1 MTGFKTKKAMAN
13 DKLTVGHLKSD
24 SMASQISHAEDC
36 IINVLQD
43 IEQFASEEQKQLA
56 SGALD
61 LLEKL
66 YMSLR
71 EDDE

>member
-1 MTGFKTKKAMAN
+1 MNKPTIT
-13 DKLTVGHLKSD
+13 HLKSN
-24 SMASQISHAEDC
+24 SIASEISHAEDC
-36 IINVLQD
+36 IISVIQD
-43 IEQFASEEQKQLA
+43 IESFASEEQKQLA

-71 EDDE
+71 EDD

>member
-1 MTGFKTKKAMAN
+1 MTGYISKVAMAN
-13 DKLTVGHLKSD
+13 DKLTVGDLKSD

-71 EDDE
+71 DDE